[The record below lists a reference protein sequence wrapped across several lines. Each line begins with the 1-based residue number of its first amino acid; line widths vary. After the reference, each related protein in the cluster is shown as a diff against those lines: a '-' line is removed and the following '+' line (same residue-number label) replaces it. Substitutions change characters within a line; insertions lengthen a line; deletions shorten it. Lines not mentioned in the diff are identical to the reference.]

1 MDNGIELS
9 DESKGQATDARD
21 TKMNLKS
28 IVLRECGV
36 YGSTSATGPGQP
48 GIPVGSLPKNCCP
61 VPVRT
66 ASGVS
71 DMRTG
76 PGPRDAWQ
84 RGGQPPPGRMEGA
97 REDESGRSSQRRS
110 GWDGRR

>member
-36 YGSTSATGPGQP
+36 YGSTSATGPG
-48 GIPVGSLPKNCCP
+48 
-61 VPVRT
+61 
-66 ASGVS
+66 
-71 DMRTG
+71 
-76 PGPRDAWQ
+76 
-84 RGGQPPPGRMEGA
+84 
-97 REDESGRSSQRRS
+97 
-110 GWDGRR
+110 